1 MDRNRGSSS
10 FDSDRDFHA
19 GYISVEVSQETRFT
33 PRMINARLVT
43 VSDGSRR

>member
-1 MDRNRGSSS
+1 MDPRPSIRIEVST
-10 FDSDRDFHA
+10 
-19 GYISVEVSQETRFT
+19 GYISVEVSQESRFT